1 MDRRQKSM
9 RRPATVVARV
19 NHMSEQQEVHSVARV
34 AATLRTVLAG
44 FRQGGERALPLLVG
58 EQEGGEPEAVV
69 LPYDLFLELCRALE
83 RGEDLDLG
91 TLAAN
96 RLADAPA
103 PGQGLDTAALAR
115 LVAEAQPEDADDLL
129 QAGGTT
135 ARED

>member
-1 MDRRQKSM
+1 
-9 RRPATVVARV
+9 
-19 NHMSEQQEVHSVARV
+19 MSEQQEVHSVARV

-44 FRQGGERALPLLVG
+44 FRQSGERALPLLVG

-69 LPYDLFLELCRALE
+69 LPYDLFVVLCRALE

-91 TLAAN
+91 VLAAN

-129 QAGGTT
+129 QAGG
-135 ARED
+135 ASPRED